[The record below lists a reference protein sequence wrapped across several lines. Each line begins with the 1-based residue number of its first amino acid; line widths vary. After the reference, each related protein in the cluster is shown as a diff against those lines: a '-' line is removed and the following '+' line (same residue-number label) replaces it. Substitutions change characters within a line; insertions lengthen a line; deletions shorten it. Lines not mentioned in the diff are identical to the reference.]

1 MMQKDENMIME
12 AIKKVGVNVEAVK
25 LKEGLIKAFEYDH
38 NQYMKGY
45 EDGKNDVL
53 DNLIAEIEQIVN
65 EEQKHD
71 EKWAK
76 GLKYAVKIIDKYR
89 AAD

>member
-1 MMQKDENMIME
+1 MQKDENMIME
-12 AIKKVGVNVEAVK
+12 AIKKVGVNLEAVK
-25 LKEGLIKAFEYDH
+25 LKEGLIKAFEYDR

-53 DNLIAEIEQIVN
+53 DNLRAEIEQIVN

>member
-25 LKEGLIKAFEYDH
+25 LKEGLIKALEYDR
-38 NQYMKGY
+38 NQYIKGY

-53 DNLIAEIEQIVN
+53 DNLRAEIEQIVN
-65 EEQKHD
+65 EEKKHD

-89 AAD
+89 AVD